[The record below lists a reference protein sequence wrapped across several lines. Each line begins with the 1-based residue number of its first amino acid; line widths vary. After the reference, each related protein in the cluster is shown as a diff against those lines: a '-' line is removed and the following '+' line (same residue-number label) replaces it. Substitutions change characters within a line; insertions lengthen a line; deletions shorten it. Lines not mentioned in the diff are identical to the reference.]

1 MSAADDLRAL
11 SAATTPG
18 PWNQWGVRVRGSYV
32 HIWTADERIVAR
44 SVLSPDAEFIVWCR
58 NHADALADLADTVKA
73 IPRHY
78 PYGGPE
84 VEDVTGKCLVCG
96 TSWPC
101 PTERAH
107 RALDALEADRG

>member
-1 MSAADDLRAL
+1 MADHDGHTINLGREAVDHITSNNCDHPWGLYCPKCDPLSMAEVDRLRAENTAL
-11 SAATTPG
+11 AA
-18 PWNQWGVRVRGSYV
+18 
-32 HIWTADERIVAR
+32 
-44 SVLSPDAEFIVWCR
+44 
-58 NHADALADLADTVKA
+58 ALADLAEAVKA

-78 PYGGPE
+78 PYDGPE

-107 RALDALEADRG
+107 SALDALEATDG